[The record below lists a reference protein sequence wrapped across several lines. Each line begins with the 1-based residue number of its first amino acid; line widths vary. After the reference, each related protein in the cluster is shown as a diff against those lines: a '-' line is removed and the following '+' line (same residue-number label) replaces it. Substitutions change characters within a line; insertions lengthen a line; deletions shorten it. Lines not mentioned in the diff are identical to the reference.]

1 MVFTRNIIF
10 EGSVIEDKK
19 MGSCFTPAPRSP
31 VIAKF
36 PKLNGGDYVA
46 SWIVQPKGMPEVP
59 FDQDFAGFF
68 TKVPEEATS
77 VTHPPVALV
86 AEVFVAKHLI

>member
-36 PKLNGGDYVA
+36 PKLNGGDYVFKIIK
-46 SWIVQPKGMPEVP
+46 S
-59 FDQDFAGFF
+59 
-68 TKVPEEATS
+68 
-77 VTHPPVALV
+77 L
-86 AEVFVAKHLI
+86 